1 MTDPKKWSAVDRLI
15 RRWVKEKA
23 IPGAVVDISLGAD
36 VRWSQAYGSY
46 SDGTAECQITER
58 TMFDVASL
66 TKVTVTLPV
75 ILALAEQGR
84 LRLDD
89 PVQAYIPAFRHPNVT
104 LRHLLMHTSGLSPEL
119 PYAKRTERRDVIPL
133 VLKQELVTEPGE
145 QAVYSD
151 LGMILLGEVAA
162 VVSGQSLESCARRY
176 VFDPLGMAD
185 SMFNPRPELLGRIAA
200 TEPLDDGTGYVHGV
214 VHDEKSY
221 HLGGVSGSAGL
232 FTTADDLRKY
242 ARAWLDPSGGGLL
255 SRETIN
261 ACFRNPYQG
270 RALGWEI
277 WHGQE
282 RAPSCGASWP
292 HGSFGHTGFTGTS
305 LWIDPFH
312 ELIVVFL
319 TNAVHFGR
327 SPIMRELRPIL
338 HTTVYTSLIEDK

>member
-1 MTDPKKWSAVDRLI
+1 MSDPKKWNAVDRLV

-23 IPGAVVDISLGAD
+23 IPGAVVDISLGGD

-46 SDGTAECQITER
+46 SDGTAECQVTER

-75 ILALAEQGR
+75 ILALAERGR

-89 PVQAYIPAFRHPNVT
+89 PAQAYIPAFRHPNVT

-119 PYAKRTERRDVIPL
+119 PFAKRTERRDVIPL
-133 VLKQELVTEPGE
+133 VLKQELMTKPGE

-162 VVSGQSLESCARRY
+162 VVSGQPLEACARRF
-176 VFDPLGMAD
+176 VFGPLGMAD
-185 SMFNPRPELLGRIAA
+185 STFNPRPELLGRIAA
-200 TEPLDDGTGYVHGV
+200 TEPLEDGDGYLHGV

-242 ARAWLDPSGGGLL
+242 ARAWLDPVGGGLL
-255 SRETIN
+255 SGETID
-261 ACFRNPYQG
+261 ACLRHPYQG

-282 RAPSCGASWP
+282 RTPSCGAAWP

-312 ELIVVFL
+312 DLIVVFL

-338 HTTVYTSLIEDK
+338 HTTVYTSLIGDK